1 MNKTNKES
9 REEVFNRILA
19 SSSNA
24 APKSS
29 SPRGAN
35 YETRDDIFNRVMGGS
50 SYEEKMK
57 QRRQTAKVPS
67 TVSSIKSTQ
76 TKPSAPA
83 PIMSGLEKI
92 DRAYAAKHPDTSGMP
107 LKKTEDEGPAFG
119 FKQVKEQTEKIGVPS
134 QMSDEQ
140 LERAVSG
147 VINTDYV
154 TPAQVE
160 LAKFDEKTATGA
172 HGNNI
177 NPNDNLSVY
186 EIAEERKKLASKVD
200 EAKEKQ
206 EEIEQSEA
214 YLKKLYEK
222 RTSDK
227 IKGMTDEELDAE
239 IEANGAINPFEYVF
253 GSSGGERYISDT
265 KTMTPKAEKYQREV
279 IDVYEGLPDD
289 VKNRI
294 ADISPFYDPLTKQ
307 AVISGKGESS
317 ISSHRE
323 HQKQVASS
331 FADVKNE
338 LYSLGYN
345 DDNIHELLLY
355 SRILSNAESA
365 NKISEDLKKATTGE
379 LIAANLES
387 IPANLTSG
395 LGQADI
401 TAQTW
406 RNRYTK
412 NYRPVDYYTPLTER
426 GRYAREVRKETN
438 DRIENPVMNFLYNT
452 GMSMADSTTAMLFAQ
467 QAAPFLL
474 SGSAGLNAIYDA
486 KERGASDI
494 EAVNFGITS
503 AISEALFEAIPVN
516 RLFGGGM
523 DVKGW
528 RSGLVNALKQAFT
541 EGSEEV
547 GTSIFNSIADA
558 IIMGDKSEFNTNV
571 QKYIT
576 EGGYSRD
583 EAERLAWTDYFKS
596 LGLDFAG
603 GLLSG
608 FVFGGADSISRGL
621 KYKKDNTS
629 KQDLP
634 NRKGENLDDS
644 NIILEKDETNYP
656 YDEREVI
663 DGYEDAI
670 NNDLLNQIEKVKTGD
685 YKDNDTVY
693 FPNVSERAAEE
704 IGNLLGIDVS
714 GFKSAIE
721 ARQIKHILK
730 RHGEKGIA
738 DTSMRNDSDLAR
750 VGYVLNNFDNIGYA
764 GTTEAYTTVKP
775 NGRSKTADTIE
786 YSKKING
793 TYYVV
798 QAVPDTKRKT
808 LYVVSAYIGNKKTGT
823 EQLADVSSPD
833 ATSDNGFAHIPV
845 DNSISHPA
853 DDVKR
858 GAPGSA
864 ERAVWEYEKGERAT
878 VENRMYDSLGE
889 AGQAV
894 LAEINV
900 PSSMLEDFIAYY
912 DAGLAG
918 STVRE
923 VNKRLESRLPASF
936 KNAAHFAGLTDRA
949 TKSEQ
954 NSRIIRFSKNPGFEE
969 TEFSKGNKILTKE
982 VRKQLAVIGEALG
995 FTVRIGPPTG
1005 KYGRNAVYSNGIITI
1020 AADADTPMLAL
1031 VAHETV
1037 HHLRLVDEAA
1047 YNELSRYV
1055 GSKMIKAGTFES
1067 KVREIYDE
1075 YYESGE
1081 QLDRD
1086 SAIEELNAY
1095 FIEDMAKSQNI
1106 FNELVNHS
1114 ESLATKIF
1122 NHIKKL
1128 LTNLK
1133 HALSFS
1139 RNDYG
1144 LTLREGDIAIKK
1156 WQTAL
1161 EKMQAA
1167 DKTYS
1172 DSGSILEGKEKISI
1186 ARTRNM
1192 TWKKQ
1197 IDGYFKKDGTIK
1209 SSDSLYIGESES
1221 FLKKYG
1227 IKESPLYL
1235 PTGVITKAMR
1245 SPVGSKSGH
1254 DLSQLQIK
1262 NIKAGIYDAPII
1274 VLNPDRNSLIYITNL
1289 KDSEG
1294 RCIIVPFELNTN
1306 LHGENAHKALSIYG
1320 RSSILTLFQSLPS
1333 NAKILCK
1340 NENKLN
1346 DMLAGNRKQL
1356 SELLATIELIDDIIS
1371 QEGDKVNTAAKSSVK
1386 RSASSEKRK
1395 TTSRQ
1400 KLERVA
1406 ERRVKNKTIR
1416 SITDL
1421 GIQTLS
1427 EETGIDEEELRR
1439 LRGLYTKAHTHHI
1452 NKSDEAK
1459 ESFDRWIEETMKLSV
1474 ERAQRVIKT
1483 SSLIYTEELAAYVDA
1498 ISAHVINSISRPYIN
1513 GSRYFANPSVVSFE
1527 TQTEIKL
1534 TKDKL
1539 DSIEVSEEDSE
1550 VIENAKETIDELA
1563 RLAEKAQ
1570 REGEKA
1576 RARSITATTKLIAQ
1590 KKRLENQNERLKEEA
1605 RGRSK
1610 LNEDILRIAKRLI
1623 DGKHIS
1629 ESTRKSAKELFEHYD
1644 LESAKL
1650 GDLQKAKLGDLRIM
1664 YDALCGADPSYK
1676 DSYIEQKIKSLEQLH
1691 VSDLNDTEALALLD
1705 VLKDLEHKEREF
1717 RKVAASEKALE
1728 NIRLAKIERII
1739 LSAAPGLDMTNGFSK
1754 LPANF
1759 ATEFLTPENQI
1770 LRIVGWNKSS
1780 TLYTLYKR
1788 MDEAYTEMLKFKLE
1802 MERKF
1807 SPYINDK
1814 DFMKHLLHDKIDIG
1828 GVTVSPNQ
1836 LISLILHSRGVDN
1849 MRHISIKGIVIPSY
1863 SDMIKGK
1870 DEAAWQHSKIAKFES
1885 KAEIQH
1891 YFSKLTER
1899 QKKLL
1904 EAIDY
1909 YFNVT
1914 SRNSINKTS
1923 VKITGGEIARKKNYF
1938 PISVDKDYLSQSFIS
1953 FDANGM
1959 PTFESPHFRERI
1971 VDANK
1976 PILLYGATDVLASSI
1991 NWTAKYAYLAEPMQN
2006 FKDFYN
2012 MTIIDYDVDAAM
2024 TALSKAK
2031 AAGEK
2036 HYAETVKQIWQ
2047 IAKNRNQKEPFSLKH
2062 TIEQKW
2068 GENAN
2073 KQIQQIFKDLAEKQ
2087 SDDSFYMK
2095 LRGRA
2100 ARAILTVN
2108 PSSALVQLSGLA
2120 PASSVLDIESIMRAY
2135 TSRARVDD
2143 ELIFKYSPLLEWRKR
2158 GYLSQEIGSASRNAY
2173 EQTLDSKV
2181 DDIFSSKF
2189 LDWLTAMDLWT
2200 ARKIWQASEIY
2211 VNRNFPD
2218 LKSESGVDAYYK
2230 KVSEK
2235 FNEAIKKTQPNN
2247 TPLQRPRIMRKTS
2260 VFWDF
2265 LTLFKS
2271 QTYACFNELY
2281 AASAELHAR
2290 AAEENYT
2297 KKRRTKEENQ
2307 RIKDLLRPYRKKVKD
2322 AYIGFVLM
2330 NILTVLLRF
2339 AAKFLQH
2346 SASSYENDEGDLTA
2360 WSTLKGILFDLSN
2373 NTFEVIPVVGTI
2385 VNALVSSLRYGSFTL
2400 GETFSAQSAEMLNNV
2415 ITGAYKL
2422 TENILNDEKSG
2433 EGKQFIDLSMDVATY
2448 FGIPAENVVKDIAA
2462 PVKWIADVSVGM
2474 GRAGD
2479 FMSLWIDGNVFTT
2492 DKNGQKVL
2500 TNDALI
2506 IAARAKMEDKNG
2518 DYAIIKDFVE
2528 RSGVDPEE
2536 NDERVDRKIKRL
2548 EAESSK

>member
-1 MNKTNKES
+1 MLTKEEFIQKRNSYRGAPDSTKRLTKEEYIERRKSGVYTSSDLKANKTQPT
-9 REEVFNRILA
+9 L
-19 SSSNA
+19 
-24 APKSS
+24 
-29 SPRGAN
+29 SPRVASTPITRPLSQEEESAVRKAVAESVPKK
-35 YETRDDIFNRVMGGS
+35 ETV
-50 SYEEKMK
+50 
-57 QRRQTAKVPS
+57 QP
-67 TVSSIKSTQ
+67 VSK
-76 TKPSAPA
+76 
-83 PIMSGLEKI
+83 LEQI
-92 DRAYAAKHPDTSGMP
+92 DREYAAKHPDTSGMP
-107 LKKTEDEGPAFG
+107 LKKTEDAGPVFG

-140 LERAVSG
+140 LERTVSG

-160 LAKFDEKTATGA
+160 LAKFDEKTATGT

-177 NPNDNLSVY
+177 NPNDNLSLY

-200 EAKEKQ
+200 EAKERQ
-206 EEIEQSEA
+206 NEIEQTEA

-222 RTSDK
+222 RISDK
-227 IKGMTDEELDAE
+227 IKGMTDEELNAE

-253 GSSGGERYISDT
+253 GSSDGERYISDT
-265 KTMTPKAEKYQREV
+265 KTTTPKAEKYEREV
-279 IDVYEGLPDD
+279 IGIYEGLPDD
-289 VKNRI
+289 VKELVVKAGGLNQALTAEI
-294 ADISPFYDPLTKQ
+294 EGTTNLDIEELSEAYKEADRRLRESGYSDDE
-307 AVISGKGESS
+307 ISGIIDYGE
-317 ISSHRE
+317 IL
-323 HQKQVASS
+323 
-331 FADVKNE
+331 FNE
-338 LYSLGYN
+338 
-345 DDNIHELLLY
+345 
-355 SRILSNAESA
+355 
-365 NKISEDLKKATTGE
+365 
-379 LIAANLES
+379 AANAKLQSDIDTTSDAGLWWKNIQS

-395 LGQADI
+395 VGQADI
-401 TAQTW
+401 TSQTW

-412 NYRPVDYYTPLTER
+412 SYRPVDYYTPSTEG
-426 GRYAREVRKETN
+426 GRYSREVRKETSE
-438 DRIENPVMNFLYNT
+438 RIDNPVVDFIYNT
-452 GMSMADSTTAMLFAQ
+452 GMSMADSAVAMVMTGKLSPYF
-467 QAAPFLL
+467 L

-486 KERGASDI
+486 KERGASDR
-494 EAVNFGITS
+494 EAVNFGIAS
-503 AISEALFEAIPVN
+503 AVSEALFEKISVD
-516 RLFGGGM
+516 RLFKPK
-523 DVKGW
+523 DIKGAK
-528 RSGLVNALKQAFT
+528 SFIVNMLKQMFT
-541 EGSEEV
+541 EGTEEV
-547 GTSIFNSIADA
+547 NTSIFNTIADA
-558 IIMGDKSEFNTNV
+558 IIMGDKSEINTNIT
-571 QKYIT
+571 KYMT
-576 EGGYSRD
+576 DGKYSRE
-583 EAERLAWTDYFKS
+583 EAEKLAWRDYIAS
-596 LGLDFAG
+596 LGLDFLG
-603 GLLSG
+603 GFFSG
-608 FVFGGADSISRGL
+608 GVFGFGDSISRGL

-1005 KYGRNAVYSNGIITI
+1005 KNGRNAVYSNGIITI

-1172 DSGSILEGKEKISI
+1172 DSDSILEGKEKFSI

-1192 TWKKQ
+1192 TWEKQ

-1221 FLKKYG
+1221 FLIKHG
-1227 IKESPLYL
+1227 INQSPLYI

-1400 KLERVA
+1400 KLERIA

-1427 EETGIDEEELRR
+1427 EETGIDEDELRR

-1527 TQTEIKL
+1527 TQAEIKL

-1576 RARSITATTKLIAQ
+1576 RARSITATSKLIAQ

-1938 PISVDKDYLSQSFIS
+1938 PISVDKDYLSQSFIN

-1959 PTFESPHFRERI
+1959 PTFESAHFRERI

-1976 PILLYGATDVLASSI
+1976 PILLFGATDVLASSI

-2036 HYAETVKQIWQ
+2036 HYVETVKQIWQ

-2181 DDIFSSKF
+2181 DDVFSSKF

-2211 VNRNFPD
+2211 VNRNFPE

-2433 EGKQFIDLSMDVATY
+2433 EGKQFIDLSMDMATY
-2448 FGIPAENVVKDIAA
+2448 FGIPAENVVKDIAT

-2518 DYAIIKDFVE
+2518 DYAIIKDFIE

-2536 NDERVDRKIKRL
+2536 NGEKVDRKIKRL